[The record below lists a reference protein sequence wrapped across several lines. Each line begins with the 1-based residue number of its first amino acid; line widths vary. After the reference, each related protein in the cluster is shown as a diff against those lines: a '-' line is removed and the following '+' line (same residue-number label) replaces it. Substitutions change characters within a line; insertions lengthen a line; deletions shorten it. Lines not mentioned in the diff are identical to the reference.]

1 MPLEVRKD
9 VVLKR
14 QWFHIYFSCL
24 QNISMMKRITNQRE
38 SMQSSINA
46 KTKTLLLTSINQLT
60 SINTINFYISLEMFN
75 LQWSFGQLGCVCNN
89 SYFSLGYLRMS
100 RKNTYNIMYIYVS
113 SSAEFSEDFYL
124 VILTTTPQF

>member
-38 SMQSSINA
+38 SMWSSINA

-60 SINTINFYISLEMFN
+60 PLIST
-75 LQWSFGQLGCVCNN
+75 SV
-89 SYFSLGYLRMS
+89 
-100 RKNTYNIMYIYVS
+100 
-113 SSAEFSEDFYL
+113 
-124 VILTTTPQF
+124 